1 MSHIIY
7 FTTEQRYCQVF
18 ALLSMKRVYYLSM
31 NGILQ
36 FNISYEEGA
45 YTADGINAPIVT
57 FGHTFEELQQ
67 NIREAVALFFE
78 GEEPRALGFVPSPS
92 ILTSFELPTIAY
104 GGKA

>member
-1 MSHIIY
+1 
-7 FTTEQRYCQVF
+7 
-18 ALLSMKRVYYLSM
+18 M

-36 FNISYEEGA
+36 FNISHEDEA
-45 YTADGINAPIVT
+45 YTADGVNAPIVT

-78 GEEPRALGFVPSPS
+78 GENPRSPGFVKSPS

-104 GGKA
+104 GSQA